1 VRAVDDLR
9 SPDARSVPAPRS
21 VSVRADLR
29 SPDTRDA
36 GEGRGTHNAPDVM
49 VVKLREP
56 APAPVSADGIDWSDA
71 GIGAGVLLGLA
82 VLALGGA
89 FAVARHRGTATPV

>member
-1 VRAVDDLR
+1 
-9 SPDARSVPAPRS
+9 
-21 VSVRADLR
+21 
-29 SPDTRDA
+29 
-36 GEGRGTHNAPDVM
+36 M

-56 APAPVSADGIDWSDA
+56 ARAPVSADGIDWSDA

>member
-1 VRAVDDLR
+1 
-9 SPDARSVPAPRS
+9 
-21 VSVRADLR
+21 
-29 SPDTRDA
+29 
-36 GEGRGTHNAPDVM
+36 M

-56 APAPVSADGIDWSDA
+56 APAPVSADGIDWS
-71 GIGAGVLLGLA
+71 IGAGVLLGLA